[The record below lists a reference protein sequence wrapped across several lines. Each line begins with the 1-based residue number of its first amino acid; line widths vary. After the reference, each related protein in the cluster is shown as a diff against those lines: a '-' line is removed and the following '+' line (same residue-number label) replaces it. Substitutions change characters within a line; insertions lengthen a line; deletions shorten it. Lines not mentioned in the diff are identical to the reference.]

1 MQMITEENLLSSI
14 KSPDMLKKLDK
25 RQIETLVEEI
35 RSFLIKHVSENGG
48 HLASN
53 LGTVELTVALLR
65 TFDFSEDKIVWD
77 VGHQSYTY
85 KILTGRFEKFDTIR
99 KRDGLSGFPKRDES
113 NFDHFNTGHSSTSI
127 SAALGFARSAK
138 IFGKDINSI
147 AVIGDG
153 ALTGGLALEAMNDV
167 GASGD
172 NMLIVL
178 NDNEMSISKN
188 VGGIAEYFSR
198 LRSIRIYSGTN
209 ERVRSKVEKIPL
221 VGKFFSKS
229 IHNFKSAIKYL
240 FSQGMLFEEMGL
252 TYLGPVNG
260 HDIRKLESILLDAK
274 RLKGPVL
281 LHVVTKKG
289 RGLKEAENEPEKYH
303 GVKGNGNG
311 DACSGTQKTF
321 SCVLGESLTELADEV
336 LNLVVISPAVA
347 PGCGLAGFSEKFPE
361 RFYDVGIAE
370 QHAVTLAAGMSCSD
384 IIPVVSGYSTFMQRA
399 YDQILHDVCLMKLHV
414 VFTLDRAGIV
424 DFDGETHQGV
434 YDPDYCFTW
443 WVDFTHLIHRKNYFL
458 VVAHFICFCFAAK
471 VRNCLK
477 RSYVPRVAS
486 NEFLLY
492 QLYFILP
499 HGNKRVYNGLF
510 R

>member
-178 NDNEMSISKN
+178 NDN
-188 VGGIAEYFSR
+188 V
-198 LRSIRIYSGTN
+198 
-209 ERVRSKVEKIPL
+209 
-221 VGKFFSKS
+221 
-229 IHNFKSAIKYL
+229 
-240 FSQGMLFEEMGL
+240 
-252 TYLGPVNG
+252 
-260 HDIRKLESILLDAK
+260 
-274 RLKGPVL
+274 
-281 LHVVTKKG
+281 
-289 RGLKEAENEPEKYH
+289 KE
-303 GVKGNGNG
+303 
-311 DACSGTQKTF
+311 C
-321 SCVLGESLTELADEV
+321 
-336 LNLVVISPAVA
+336 
-347 PGCGLAGFSEKFPE
+347 
-361 RFYDVGIAE
+361 R
-370 QHAVTLAAGMSCSD
+370 
-384 IIPVVSGYSTFMQRA
+384 R
-399 YDQILHDVCLMKLHV
+399 
-414 VFTLDRAGIV
+414 
-424 DFDGETHQGV
+424 
-434 YDPDYCFTW
+434 YC
-443 WVDFTHLIHRKNYFL
+443 
-458 VVAHFICFCFAAK
+458 
-471 VRNCLK
+471 
-477 RSYVPRVAS
+477 
-486 NEFLLY
+486 
-492 QLYFILP
+492 
-499 HGNKRVYNGLF
+499 
-510 R
+510 